1 MANQKEIPT
10 ADTVYQ
16 ASFVSERALRDSYRT
31 EILDI
36 GIFTSETLAI
46 EGIQLCIK
54 ANVASLF
61 DYIIDIEY
69 INPTESKVAENFSS
83 FLKEEYLKI
92 ESLDSLLKL
101 DKFLF
106 NFHQKIEELKIR
118 RFYDDEQDDF
128 WHPFVAVFYDNFK
141 GFDAP
146 FQVTIKEF
154 KLNEVTK
161 INISKLPETLEQKT
175 E

>member
-46 EGIQLCIK
+46 ERIQLCIK

-83 FLKEEYLKI
+83 FL
-92 ESLDSLLKL
+92 
-101 DKFLF
+101 
-106 NFHQKIEELKIR
+106 N
-118 RFYDDEQDDF
+118 
-128 WHPFVAVFYDNFK
+128 
-141 GFDAP
+141 
-146 FQVTIKEF
+146 
-154 KLNEVTK
+154 
-161 INISKLPETLEQKT
+161 
-175 E
+175 